1 MKNVLK
7 YVFLGTALFDS
18 VVENLEAEQLN
29 QLKTIS
35 SQVKDLSEILNE
47 LKNSNAIS
55 LKEGALELGKR
66 QQVTSHIAMVCILF
80 QGFFLFHCC
89 SDHCQE
95 RFIMCL
101 LSPCSSVKV
110 KNIIYCTFFHTLVFV
125 LDF

>member
-80 QGFFLFHCC
+80 QGFFYSIAALTTA
-89 SDHCQE
+89 
-95 RFIMCL
+95 RKG
-101 LSPCSSVKV
+101 LSCA
-110 KNIIYCTFFHTLVFV
+110 F
-125 LDF
+125 